1 MNWLRNQWAQLLAIY
16 RSDDFSRY
24 LRDTAV
30 AFSVII
36 PALPMRAARSAPF
49 LYSSTTCGLP

>member
-30 AFSVII
+30 AFSVIMI
-36 PALPMRAARSAPF
+36 PLRYNLHELMNKVS
-49 LYSSTTCGLP
+49 